1 MNVLSRDQQIAIITA
16 LCEGIGQRAVARL
29 TNTDRKTVARLALR
43 VGRGC
48 AELHDR
54 MVVGVRT
61 QRLELDE
68 LWAFIGKKQKKVKA
82 QELAVAGDAY
92 TYVALAASSRA
103 IVSYLTG
110 KRTTENT
117 DDFIAD
123 IRQRVIGMP
132 EISTDGFHPYKNAI
146 RDSFA
151 GRAHHGV
158 IVKTYSVT
166 NLAVKDA
173 ARRYSPAEVVAV
185 EREVVSGIPMQI
197 STSYVERSHLTLRQS
212 CKRFARLGNGFSK
225 KMEPHLAA
233 IALHVAYYNFA
244 RAHESL
250 KCSPAMALGITDRV
264 WTMADLIDAAL
275 ATQPVVSPEPTAP
288 ERRRGFRVVQGG
300 KE

>member
-1 MNVLSRDQQIAIITA
+1 M
-16 LCEGIGQRAVARL
+16 
-29 TNTDRKTVARLALR
+29 LA
-43 VGRGC
+43 
-48 AELHDR
+48 
-54 MVVGVRT
+54 T
-61 QRLELDE
+61 PT
-68 LWAFIGKKQKKVKA
+68 
-82 QELAVAGDAY
+82 

-117 DDFIAD
+117 DEFIAD
-123 IRQRVIGMP
+123 IRQRVVGMP
-132 EISTDGFHPYKNAI
+132 EISMDGFHPYKNAI

-158 IVKTYSVT
+158 IVKTYSAT

-185 EREVVSGIPMQI
+185 SRDVVSGIPMQI

-212 CKRFARLGNGFSK
+212 CKRFARLGNGFSN

-233 IALHVAYYNFA
+233 IALHVAFYNFA
-244 RAHESL
+244 RTHESL

-275 ATQPVVSPEPTAP
+275 AAQPVLSPEPTAP
-288 ERRRGFRVVQGG
+288 DRRRTFRVIQGG
-300 KE
+300 RG